1 MIEIFE
7 VSKSY
12 QRNVALNNVSAEIP
26 RGQITGLLGPN
37 GAGKT
42 TLIRIINQ
50 MLIPNTGYLKYDG
63 KFLNHSHLRLMGYL
77 PEERGLYKSMTVG
90 DQLSFLCRLRG
101 MSRAEGSAQIRHWL
115 DKFNISDWRGK
126 KIESL
131 SKGMAQKIQF
141 IAALVHDPEFI
152 ILDEPL
158 SGFDP
163 INVDLIMS
171 ELLDLREQGKT
182 ILLSTHNMQ
191 SVQDMCSHIL
201 LLNDGTKIADS
212 SFSELS
218 QNHQSS
224 QFVVRYRGTKI
235 AFANSLWTDFELLEQ
250 HEVASDLFEASLA
263 QRGDRSVDDLIG
275 NIKGHV
281 SIEAVSRKRL
291 NMQEIF
297 LELVNANKPLE

>member
-77 PEERGLYKSMTVG
+77 PEERGLYKTMTVG

>member
-12 QRNVALNNVSAEIP
+12 QRNVALNNVSANIP

-77 PEERGLYKSMTVG
+77 PEERGLYKTMTVG

>member
-12 QRNVALNNVSAEIP
+12 QGNVALNNVSAEIP

-115 DKFNISDWRGK
+115 DKFNISEWRGK

-171 ELLDLREQGKT
+171 ELVDLKEQGKT

-201 LLNDGTKIADS
+201 LLNDGMKIADS

-297 LELVNANKPLE
+297 LELVNTNKAQE

>member
-50 MLIPNTGYLKYDG
+50 MLVPNTGYLKYDG

-171 ELLDLREQGKT
+171 ELLDLRKQGKT

-250 HEVASDLFEASLA
+250 HEVTSGLFEASLA

>member
-50 MLIPNTGYLKYDG
+50 MLIPNSGYLKYDG
-63 KFLNHSHLRLMGYL
+63 QFLNHSHLRLMGYL
-77 PEERGLYKSMTVG
+77 PEERGLYKTMTVG

>member
-12 QRNVALNNVSAEIP
+12 QRNLALSNVSAKIP
-26 RGQITGLLGPN
+26 RGQISGLLGPN

-50 MLIPNTGYLKYDG
+50 MLIPNTGHLRYDG
-63 KFLNHSHLRLMGYL
+63 KLLNHSHLRLMGYL

-101 MSRAEGSAQIRHWL
+101 MSRAEASAQIRHWL
-115 DKFNISDWRGK
+115 DKFNISEWRGK

-152 ILDEPL
+152 VLDEPL

-171 ELLDLREQGKT
+171 ELVDLKEQGKT

-191 SVQDMCSHIL
+191 SVQDMCSHIF
-201 LLNDGTKIADS
+201 LLNDGMKIADS
-212 SFSELS
+212 SFDELS

-224 QFVVRYRGTKI
+224 QFIVRYRGTKI

-250 HEVASDLFEASLA
+250 HEVASDLFEAALA

-281 SIEAVSRKRL
+281 SIEAVSRKQL
-291 NMQEIF
+291 NMHEIF
-297 LELVNANKPLE
+297 LELVNTNKPQ

>member
-201 LLNDGTKIADS
+201 ILNDGTKIADS

>member
-12 QRNVALNNVSAEIP
+12 QRNLALSNVSAKIP

-50 MLIPNTGYLKYDG
+50 MLTPNTGHLKYDG

-101 MSRAEGSAQIRHWL
+101 MSRAESSAQIRHWL
-115 DKFNISDWRGK
+115 DKFNISEWRGK

-152 ILDEPL
+152 VLDEPL

-171 ELLDLREQGKT
+171 ELLDLKEQGKT

-201 LLNDGTKIADS
+201 LLNDGIKVADS
-212 SFSELS
+212 SFSDLRE
-218 QNHQSS
+218 NHQSTE
-224 QFVVRYRGTKI
+224 FVVRYRGTKI
-235 AFANSLWTDFELLEQ
+235 AFANSLWTDFELVQQYEI
-250 HEVASDLFEASLA
+250 EPDLFEATLA
-263 QRGDRSVDDLIG
+263 QRGNQSVDDLIG
-275 NIKGHV
+275 NIRGHV
-281 SIEAVSRKRL
+281 SIEGVSRKRL

-297 LELVNANKPLE
+297 LELVNTNRPQE

>member
-1 MIEIFE
+1 
-7 VSKSY
+7 
-12 QRNVALNNVSAEIP
+12 
-26 RGQITGLLGPN
+26 
-37 GAGKT
+37 
-42 TLIRIINQ
+42 
-50 MLIPNTGYLKYDG
+50 
-63 KFLNHSHLRLMGYL
+63 MGYL

-101 MSRAEGSAQIRHWL
+101 MSRAEASAQIRHWL
-115 DKFNISDWRGK
+115 DKFNISQWRGK

-152 ILDEPL
+152 VLDEPL

-163 INVDLIMS
+163 INVDLIIS
-171 ELLDLREQGKT
+171 ELVDLKEQGKT

-191 SVQDMCSHIL
+191 SVQDMCSHIF
-201 LLNDGTKIADS
+201 LLNDGMKIADS
-212 SFSELS
+212 SFDELS
-218 QNHQSS
+218 QNHESS
-224 QFVVRYRGTKI
+224 QFIVRYRGTKI

-250 HEVASDLFEASLA
+250 QEVASDLFEASLA

-281 SIEAVSRKRL
+281 SIESVSRKQL
-291 NMQEIF
+291 NMREIF
-297 LELVNANKPLE
+297 LELVNKNKPQE